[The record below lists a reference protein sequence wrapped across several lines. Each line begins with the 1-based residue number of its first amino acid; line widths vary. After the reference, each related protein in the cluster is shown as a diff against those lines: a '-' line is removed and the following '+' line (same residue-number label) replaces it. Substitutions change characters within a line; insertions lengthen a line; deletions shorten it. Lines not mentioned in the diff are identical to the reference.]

1 MAGLLACCFGGP
13 EPGPVE
19 SEVKSEAVAAVA
31 AAASKVPAAAQP
43 KEAATPKPPGV
54 PVAAPEPEPEPE
66 EPEEALAMVEEPACG
81 HLYPSFITAYAG
93 AAGRPKQK
101 LVGCGVRSK
110 RIGGNLYT
118 VGVYVAPAEL
128 PSDATVDTLI
138 TADLDETLRFE
149 LQSGLINEKRFLGAF
164 DEALKGAMKAAGES
178 DTYEAFRAGLTALTF
193 VPKTVF
199 LMSLAPDGTI
209 VVTDGAGE
217 TVITTVASKKL
228 GQLLIDLYVGPK
240 TVAPAVKAAVAQG
253 VAALAKV

>member
-54 PVAAPEPEPEPE
+54 PVAAPEPEPDPE

>member
-13 EPGPVE
+13 EPGPAE

-118 VGVYVAPAEL
+118 VGVYVAPA
-128 PSDATVDTLI
+128 S
-138 TADLDETLRFE
+138 
-149 LQSGLINEKRFLGAF
+149 
-164 DEALKGAMKAAGES
+164 
-178 DTYEAFRAGLTALTF
+178 RAGTPRSTH
-193 VPKTVF
+193 
-199 LMSLAPDGTI
+199 GR
-209 VVTDGAGE
+209 E
-217 TVITTVASKKL
+217 TVSAPMSHAHASTARPL
-228 GQLLIDLYVGPK
+228 GGGASPLN
-240 TVAPAVKAAVAQG
+240 ASAQP
-253 VAALAKV
+253 